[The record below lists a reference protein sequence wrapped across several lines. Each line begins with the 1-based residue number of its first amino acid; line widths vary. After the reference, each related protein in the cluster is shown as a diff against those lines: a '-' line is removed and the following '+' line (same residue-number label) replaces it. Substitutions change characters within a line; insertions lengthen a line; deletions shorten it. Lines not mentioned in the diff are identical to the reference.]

1 MGLFD
6 GLLGGVVGGAL
17 APIVNDLLEQH
28 GGVQG
33 IIGELQSKGL
43 GDTVQSWINPG
54 PNQPISA
61 GQLHQALGPD
71 TIAQLAA
78 KLGVSPDVLAAKL
91 AEVLPKAVD
100 TLTPGGVAPPA

>member
-6 GLLGGVVGGAL
+6 GIIGGVIGAQM
-17 APIVNDLLEQH
+17 ATVVNKLIEDH

-33 IIGELQSKGL
+33 ILGELQAKGL

-54 PNQPISA
+54 PNQPVSP
-61 GQLHQALGPD
+61 GQLHAALGPD

-78 KLGVSPDVLAAKL
+78 KLGVTPDVLAAKL
-91 AEVLPKAVD
+91 SEVLPKAMD
-100 TLTPGGVAPPA
+100 ALTPGGVVPPP